1 MLEIN
6 NTTKQKIN
14 QKKIRA
20 LTEKFLCAYK
30 KVGYNVS
37 LAIVADAKMRRLNNE
52 YRGYDK
58 TTDVLSF
65 SGAKE
70 SKFLGEIV
78 INIQEARR
86 VGKYQEMLGELGV
99 NLKRLPADY
108 IFYFLLVHGLL
119 HLCGYDDNT
128 QRAREKMLSL
138 GQAFLEKK
146 CYN

>member
-14 QKKIRA
+14 QKKTRA
-20 LTEKFLCAYK
+20 LTEKFLRAYK
-30 KVGYNVS
+30 KSGYDVS

-52 YRGYDK
+52 YRGHDK

-65 SGAKE
+65 SGTPE

-86 VGKYQEMLGELGV
+86 AGKYQEMLEELGI
-99 NLKRLPADY
+99 NLKKLPTDY

-119 HLCGYDDNT
+119 HLCGYDDKIEEG
-128 QRAREKMLSL
+128 RREMLRR
-138 GQAFLEKK
+138 GKKFLAEIV
-146 CYN
+146 

>member
-14 QKKIRA
+14 QKKIKEI
-20 LTEKFLCAYK
+20 TEKFLRAYK
-30 KVGYNVS
+30 KVGQGVS
-37 LAIVADAKMRRLNNE
+37 LAVVGDAKMQRLNNE

-65 SGAKE
+65 SGAPE

-78 INIQEARR
+78 INIQEASRA
-86 VGKYQEMLGELGV
+86 GKYQAMLEELGV
-99 NLKRLPADY
+99 NPTRLSADY

-119 HLCGYDDNT
+119 HLCGYDDLT
-128 QRAREKMLSL
+128 EKGRQEMLRR
-138 GQAFLEKK
+138 GRYFLNKV
-146 CYN
+146 